1 MGYFNAVVKL
11 VPVNGKAAGFNV
23 PVVALGGGGVGK
35 PVEPG
40 DGVEGDGD

>member
-1 MGYFNAVVKL
+1 MGYFNAVIQF
-11 VPVNGKAAGFNV
+11 VPVNGKATGFNV

-35 PVEPG
+35 PAEPG